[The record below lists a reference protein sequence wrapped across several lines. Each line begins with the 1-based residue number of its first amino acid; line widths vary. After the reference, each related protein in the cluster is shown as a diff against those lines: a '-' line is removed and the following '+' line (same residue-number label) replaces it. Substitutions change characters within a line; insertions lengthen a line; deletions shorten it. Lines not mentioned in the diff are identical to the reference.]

1 MDTNAII
8 QDLKKATGDVTPIVG
23 YQTPSVPHNAVGST
37 ASNLSPLVP
46 QQLSSTLAIATSSMA
61 DLKLWPMIN
70 KQEARNTIVEFNRVK
85 SHGGEHSPFIAEG
98 GLAAL
103 NRASYEKV
111 AVQIRYLAERREITD
126 QAMHVALNGPSPDA
140 LAEETTRGTE
150 VLLRRVEKE
159 LFHADNSINPLAW
172 NGIIQQISA
181 GGNTSDLRGKAATPN
196 YLQEVLGELYS
207 APRYGMA
214 THILV
219 TPRVLSELI
228 KQSVTYGRH
237 DQVQLNGG
245 RLDYGSNQITIS
257 APYGSVPVIACPFLE
272 REDRLAPP
280 AGSSSIFEGS
290 MGASSIS
297 SQPAAQADNA
307 SQFVAADE
315 GAYIYRVV
323 PVGSQGLGVSFD
335 TAAVSVSAGDK
346 VSFTIAQADGSAT
359 VSHYRIYRS
368 APDAGTAD
376 GAQFVGE
383 IANAGA
389 NTVFED
395 LNARVAGGS
404 EIIFINNRPDHL
416 TYFQMMSLVRRPLA
430 QVRASYPFMLMMFG
444 APAVLNPTKMWV
456 VKNAGSNP
464 AQGLG

>member
-1 MDTNAII
+1 MDTNAIVAE
-8 QDLKKATGDVTPIVG
+8 LKKSDALASVG
-23 YQTPSVPHNAVGST
+23 YQTPSVPDPA
-37 ASNLSPLVP
+37 AALSPLVP
-46 QQLSSTLAIATSSMA
+46 QQLSSTLAIATSSMS
-61 DLKLWPMIN
+61 DLKLWPMLN
-70 KQEARNTIVEFNRVK
+70 KQEARNTIVEYNRVK

-126 QAMHVALNGPSPDA
+126 QAMHVTLNGPSPDA

-150 VLLRRVEKE
+150 ALLRRVEKE
-159 LFHADNSINPLAW
+159 LFHASNAVNPNAW
-172 NGIIQQISA
+172 SGIIEQIGQ
-181 GGNTSDLRGKAATPN
+181 GGNTSDLRGKAATPD

-237 DQVQLNGG
+237 DQIQLNGG
-245 RLDYGSNQITIS
+245 RLDFGTNNITIS
-257 APYGSVPVIACPFLE
+257 APYGQVPVVACPFLE
-272 REDRLAPP
+272 REDRVAPP
-280 AGSSSIFEGS
+280 AGSSSMFEGS
-290 MGASSIS
+290 MGASSVS
-297 SQPAAQADNA
+297 VQPAANASNA

-323 PVGSQGLGVSFD
+323 PVGINGLGVAFD
-335 TAAVSVSAGDK
+335 TQAVSVAAGES
-346 VSFTIAQADGSAT
+346 VSFTIAQSDAAAT
-359 VSHYRIYRS
+359 ISHYRIYRS
-368 APDAGTAD
+368 APNATSAD
-376 GAQFVGE
+376 GALLVGE
-383 IANAGA
+383 IKNAGA
-389 NTVFED
+389 TTAFIDNNE
-395 LNARVAGGS
+395 RIAGGS
-404 EIIFINNRPDHL
+404 EIIMVNNRPDHM

-456 VKNAGSNP
+456 VKNAGVNP
-464 AQGLG
+464 AQGL

>member
-8 QDLKKATGDVTPIVG
+8 QDLKKSALVG
-23 YQTPSVPHNAVGST
+23 YQTPSVPEGGSQV

-61 DLKLWPMIN
+61 DLKLWPMLH
-70 KQEARNTIVEFNRVK
+70 KQSAQNTIVEFNRVK
-85 SHGGEHSPFIAEG
+85 SHGGEHSPFIGEG

-103 NRASYEKV
+103 NRATYEKV

-159 LFHADNSINPLAW
+159 LFHADSSVNPLAW
-172 NGIIQQISA
+172 NGIISQIND

-214 THILV
+214 SHILV

-237 DQVQLNGG
+237 DQVQLNNG

-257 APYGSVPVIACPFLE
+257 APYGSVPVVACPFLE
-272 REDRLAPP
+272 REDRVAPP
-280 AGSSSIFEGS
+280 LGSSSVFEGS
-290 MGASSIS
+290 MGASSIETAPDG
-297 SQPAAQADNA
+297 QPAAAPSAA

-323 PVGSQGLGVSFD
+323 PVGAYGLGVAFD
-335 TAAVSVSAGDK
+335 TDAVSVSAGDS
-346 VSFTIAQADGSAT
+346 VSFTIKQADGDAT
-359 VSHYRIYRS
+359 ISHYRIYRS
-368 APDAGTAD
+368 APGAANGD
-376 GAQFVGE
+376 GALFVGE
-383 IANAGA
+383 VKLAGV
-389 NTVFED
+389 NTTFVDNNE
-395 LNARVAGGS
+395 RVAGGS
-404 EIIFINNRPDHL
+404 EIVIINNRPDHM

-456 VKNAGSNP
+456 VKNAGTNP
-464 AQGLG
+464 AQGI

>member
-8 QDLKKATGDVTPIVG
+8 NDLKKSSVG
-23 YQTPSVPHNAVGST
+23 YQTPSIPEGGSSV

-46 QQLSSTLAIATSSMA
+46 QQLY
-61 DLKLWPMIN
+61 
-70 KQEARNTIVEFNRVK
+70 NRVK
-85 SHGGEHSPFIAEG
+85 AHGGEHSPFIGEG

-103 NRASYEKV
+103 NRATYEKV

-159 LFHADNSINPLAW
+159 LFHADNSVNPLAW
-172 NGIIQQISA
+172 NGIVQQISA

-214 THILV
+214 SHILV

-237 DQVQLNGG
+237 DQVQLSNG

-272 REDRLAPP
+272 REDRVAPP
-280 AGSSSIFEGS
+280 AGSSSMFEGS
-290 MGASSIS
+290 MGTSAIS

-323 PVGSQGLGVSFD
+323 PVGSQGLGVAFD

-346 VSFTIAQADGSAT
+346 VSFTISQSDASAT
-359 VSHYRIYRS
+359 ISHYRIYRS

-376 GAQFVGE
+376 GALFVGE

-389 NTVFED
+389 NTTFDD
-395 LNARVAGGS
+395 LNERVAGGS
-404 EIIFINNRPDHL
+404 EIIFLNNRPDHL